1 MSCVEVRPSTGASR
15 RLTRSL
21 AVLADDLAAAVEAVA
36 DVRYALEHGHH
47 HADVADLLADATTAV
62 ARLDATVLDGPRL
75 AVVS

>member
-36 DVRYALEHGHH
+36 DVRYALEHDHH
-47 HADVADLLADATTAV
+47 HADIADRLADATTAV
-62 ARLDATVLDGPRL
+62 TRIDATVLTGPRL